1 METSEIIEHFFS
13 YGSDSFIRDAV
24 FRRIS
29 SFTLENLHL
38 ILAIDRNLAN
48 CELTDLTFVD
58 VFDKFNNKMRST
70 SDNITIIFLICYKLD
85 LMAKKTYNIH
95 GYESFNEDLQ
105 NRMVRQLNLVQR
117 LGKIDWGIYLVSPTS
132 ERINLFEFI
141 SYGCCLFTAQ
151 NILLNVL
158 NRIN

>member
-1 METSEIIEHFFS
+1 MTRMETSEIIEHFFS

-29 SFTLENLHL
+29 TFTLENLHS

-70 SDNITIIFLICYKLD
+70 SDNITIFFLICYKLD
-85 LMAKKTYNIH
+85 LMVKKLTI
-95 GYESFNEDLQ
+95 FTAT
-105 NRMVRQLNLVQR
+105 NL
-117 LGKIDWGIYLVSPTS
+117 LMKMFKIEWYVNSILYKDS
-132 ERINLFEFI
+132 ER
-141 SYGCCLFTAQ
+141 
-151 NILLNVL
+151 
-158 NRIN
+158 